1 MATRFRI
8 GFLHLGSPQGGI
20 NRYGRILAQAMGSR
34 DDVEVI
40 ERSARAN
47 DGGLRGLRALAG
59 AAAALARAD
68 AAVVQY
74 SRYRLWA
81 DGPWRLVQLALVH
94 LMLRC
99 RAIVVLHDVPRRP
112 GEGGRAEEWAL
123 RLNLLLARAAVV
135 HGVEERG
142 RLAGRRHRCRL
153 VTMPHF
159 IESRDLPDRD
169 DARRRMGV
177 APDETVLGMLG
188 WIHPRKNHAAAVET
202 LAALE
207 RPARLWLIGA
217 APTGADAYLAELM
230 AIARRAGVEDSVE
243 ITGYV
248 TDEDLD
254 ARLAALDVALCP
266 YLDASASGS
275 LATLLAARKP
285 VVATD
290 LPAFREQHAQAG
302 RLVRLVQA
310 PSPERLAAAVREAL
324 REPAP
329 PGGGAADGPEDFSP
343 HAVAERYLDAAR
355 RA

>member
-1 MATRFRI
+1 MAPRFRI
-8 GFLHLGSPQGGI
+8 GFLHLGSPEGGI
-20 NRYGRILAQAMGSR
+20 NRYGRILAQAMGAR

-40 ERSARAN
+40 ERSARAT
-47 DGGLRGLRALAG
+47 DGGPHGLRALAR
-59 AAAALARAD
+59 AVAALAPAD
-68 AAVVQY
+68 ATVVQY

-94 LMLRC
+94 LTLRG
-99 RAIVVLHDVPRRP
+99 RTIVVLHDVPSRP
-112 GEGGRAEEWAL
+112 GDGGRAEEWAL

-135 HGVEERG
+135 HGVEERD

-159 IESRDLPDRD
+159 IEPRDLPDRD
-169 DARRRMGV
+169 EARRRMGV

-188 WIHPRKNHAAAVET
+188 WIHPRKNHAAAVEA
-202 LAALE
+202 LAALG

-217 APTGADAYLAELM
+217 PPTGADAYVAELM
-230 AIARRAGVEDSVE
+230 ALARREGVEDSLE
-243 ITGYV
+243 ITGYLS
-248 TDEDLD
+248 DEDLD

-275 LATLLAARKP
+275 LATLLGARKP

-290 LPAFREQHAQAG
+290 LPAFREPHAQAG
-302 RLVRLVQA
+302 RLVRLVAA
-310 PSPERLAAAVREAL
+310 PSPEHLAAAVRDALEEA
-324 REPAP
+324 PAP
-329 PGGGAADGPEDFSP
+329 GDGDAGGTQDFSP
-343 HAVAERYLDAAR
+343 QAVAERYLDAAR

>member
-1 MATRFRI
+1 MAPPFRI
-8 GFLHLGSPQGGI
+8 GFLHLGHMEGGI
-20 NRYGRILAQAMGSR
+20 SRYGRILAAAMRSR

-40 ERSARAN
+40 ERSARAT
-47 DGGLRGLRALAG
+47 DGGLRGLRALGNAV
-59 AAAALARAD
+59 AALAGAD
-68 AAVVQY
+68 ATLVQY

-94 LMLRC
+94 LMLRG
-99 RAIVVLHDVPRRP
+99 RAIVVLHDVPSRP

-123 RLNLLLARAAVV
+123 KLNLLLARAAVV
-135 HGVEERG
+135 HGGEERG
-142 RLAGRRHRCRL
+142 RLMTRRHRCRV

-159 IESRDLPDRD
+159 IESRDLPDRV

-188 WIHPRKNHAAAVET
+188 WIHPRKNHAAAVAT
-202 LAALE
+202 LPALG
-207 RPARLWLIGA
+207 RRARLWLIGA
-217 APTGADAYLAELM
+217 PASGAEAYAAELV
-230 AIARRAGVEDSVE
+230 AIARRHDVEDRVE

-248 TDEDLD
+248 SDEDLNV
-254 ARLAALDVALCP
+254 RLAALDVALCP

-285 VVATD
+285 VVASD

-302 RLVRLVQA
+302 SLVRLVDA
-310 PSPERLAAAVREAL
+310 PSPERLAAAVRDTL
-324 REPAP
+324 DQPPAP
-329 PGGGAADGPEDFSP
+329 REGDGAAPADFSP
-343 HAVAERYLDAAR
+343 QAVAERYLDVAR

>member
-1 MATRFRI
+1 MARRFRI
-8 GFLHLGSPQGGI
+8 GFLHLGSPEGGI
-20 NRYGRILAQAMGSR
+20 NRYGRILAQAMRSR
-34 DDVEVI
+34 DDVEVV
-40 ERSARAN
+40 ERSARAT
-47 DGGLRGLRALAG
+47 DRDPRGLRALAS
-59 AAAALARAD
+59 AVAALARAD
-68 AAVVQY
+68 ATIVQY

-94 LMLRC
+94 LTLRG

-112 GEGGRAEEWAL
+112 GDGGRAEEWAL

-135 HGVEERG
+135 HGVEERV
-142 RLAGRRHRCRL
+142 RLSGRRHRCRL

-159 IESRDLPDRD
+159 IESRAMPDRD

-177 APDETVLGMLG
+177 APDETVLAMLG

-217 APTGADAYLAELM
+217 PPTGADAYVAELM
-230 AIARRAGVEDSVE
+230 AIARRAGVADRVE

-285 VVATD
+285 VVASD

-302 RLVRLVQA
+302 QLVRLVGP
-310 PSPERLAAAVREAL
+310 PSPERLAAAVRDAL
-324 REPAP
+324 EEPAAP
-329 PGGGAADGPEDFSP
+329 SASGSPGPEDFSP
-343 HAVAERYLDAAR
+343 QAVAERYLDAAR

>member
-1 MATRFRI
+1 MAPRFRI
-8 GFLHLGSPQGGI
+8 GFLHLGSPEGGI
-20 NRYGRILAQAMGSR
+20 NRYGRILAEAMGSR
-34 DDVEVI
+34 DDVEVV
-40 ERSARAN
+40 ERSTRAT
-47 DGGLRGLRALAG
+47 DGGLRGLAALAS
-59 AAAALARAD
+59 AVVALARAD
-68 AAVVQY
+68 ATIVQY

-81 DGPWRLVQLALVH
+81 DGPWRVIQLALVH
-94 LMLRC
+94 LALRR

-112 GEGGRAEEWAL
+112 GDGGRAEEWAL

-135 HGVEERG
+135 HGVEERA
-142 RLAGRRHRCRL
+142 RLSGRRHRCRL

-159 IESRDLPDRD
+159 IESRALPDRD

-177 APDETVLGMLG
+177 APDETILGMLG
-188 WIHPRKNHAAAVET
+188 WIHPRKNHAAAVEA
-202 LAALE
+202 LAVLG

-217 APTGADAYLAELM
+217 APTGGDAYVAELM
-230 AIARRAGVEDSVE
+230 AIAQRQGVEDRIE

-302 RLVRLVQA
+302 RLVRLVRP
-310 PSPERLAAAVREAL
+310 PSPERLAAAVRDAL
-324 REPAP
+324 EEPAAVRER
-329 PGGGAADGPEDFSP
+329 GSDGPEDFSP
-343 HAVAERYLDAAR
+343 QAVAGRYLDAAR

>member
-1 MATRFRI
+1 MAPRFRI
-8 GFLHLGSPQGGI
+8 GFLHLGDVQGGI
-20 NRYGRILAQAMGSR
+20 NRYGRILAEAMRSR
-34 DDVEVI
+34 HDVEVI
-40 ERSARAN
+40 ERSVRAT
-47 DGGLRGLRALAG
+47 DGGPRSLRALGSAVAG
-59 AAAALARAD
+59 LARAD
-68 AAVVQY
+68 VTVVQY

-81 DGPWRLVQLALVH
+81 TGPWRLVQLALVH
-94 LMLRC
+94 LMLRG
-99 RAIVVLHDVPRRP
+99 RAIVVLHDVPRSP

-135 HGVEERG
+135 HGGEERG
-142 RLAGRRHRCRL
+142 RLITRRHRCL
-153 VTMPHF
+153 VVTMPHF
-159 IESRDLPDRD
+159 IESRVLPDRV

-202 LAALE
+202 LPALG

-217 APTGADAYLAELM
+217 PPTGAEAYVAELM
-230 AIARRAGVEDSVE
+230 AIARRHGVEDRVE

-248 TDEDLD
+248 TDEDLN
-254 ARLAALDVALCP
+254 ARLAALDIALCP

-285 VVATD
+285 VIATD

-302 RLVRLVQA
+302 RLVRLVDA
-310 PSPERLAAAVREAL
+310 PSPERLAAAVRDTLREPPAL
-324 REPAP
+324 REGSRDAPA
-329 PGGGAADGPEDFSP
+329 DFSP
-343 HAVAERYLDAAR
+343 QAVAEKYLDAAR